1 MKVAILGSNVEAL
14 LAAYT
19 AKLLNC
25 NVKIFTTNNTSP
37 KPNPNRTNN
46 FTTESLDSS
55 IFDNLCDK
63 PSKVHLFKAEPEN
76 IVKKSNLA
84 DLVFAN
90 LPCFSTNQESFDA
103 WNLDY
108 IESRL
113 FTETFDDVVLCNVMN
128 EALVEDIRNSGSDI
142 IISTVP
148 LSEICKNPAH
158 SFPLLTTTGTFRDW
172 GFEIDP
178 LNDFPYIYWNG
189 KISGSSWFRVSY
201 TFGRIFTE
209 YPSTIRPPYI
219 RSDELFPVEYPNN
232 TTCNCNPDI
241 LRIGNWGNWSSG
253 YCDRSLLKIYN
264 KIRQAIRTFNGG
276 LN

>member
-25 NVKIFTTNNTSP
+25 NVKIFTTNDTFP
-37 KPNPNRTNN
+37 KLNRASN
-46 FTTESLDSS
+46 FTPEPLNSF
-55 IFDNLCDK
+55 IPGNLCDK
-63 PSKVHLFKAEPEN
+63 PDVIYLFKTEPEN
-76 IVKKSNLA
+76 IVKKALLA
-84 DLVFAN
+84 EFVFTDL
-90 LPCFSTNQESFDA
+90 PYFSTDNPHFLG
-103 WNLDY
+103 WNLSH
-108 IESRL
+108 ITSRL
-113 FTETFDDVVLCNVMN
+113 FTETFGDVVLCNVMN